1 MRSQKTKINLLF
13 IGDPDSGY
21 LSNIN
26 SLSLH
31 QISIFMSF
39 ESLGLSHNIIHSVK
53 KLGYLKPFPIQEQAV
68 PVILQGKDL
77 MGIAQTGSGKTA
89 CFVMPILEKLQNSEV
104 KKDRNVQVLILVPT
118 RELAIQIDEV
128 FRAFTENL
136 KRDIRT
142 MAVYGGVSINPQMKG
157 MFGVE
162 ILIAT
167 PGRLLDL
174 IDHNALSISG
184 IQHLVIDEADKMFQ
198 LGFGEEMNKLF
209 AMMPVVKQT
218 TLFSATL
225 NDKVSE
231 MKERLSINPVIIE
244 IKKEEVE
251 IDNIEQLAYHV
262 SPENKGPFLRYLIKE
277 KKVEKAL
284 IFVSST
290 RSADNLVEKLKKNK
304 IKAVA
309 IHSQKSQGAR
319 RNNLEEF
326 KVNGAQ
332 ILVATDLIGRG
343 IHIESLPCVIN
354 YELPRSPLDY
364 IHRIGRTGRAG
375 EKGTAI
381 NILTDDEL
389 QHFRVIQK
397 KMGRKVTL
405 QRTEGVDLHG
415 Y

>member
-1 MRSQKTKINLLF
+1 
-13 IGDPDSGY
+13 
-21 LSNIN
+21 
-26 SLSLH
+26 
-31 QISIFMSF
+31 MSF
-39 ESLGLSHNIIHSVK
+39 ESLGLSHNIIRSVN

-136 KRDIRT
+136 KREVRT

-162 ILIAT
+162 VLIAT

-184 IQHLVIDEADKMFQ
+184 IRHLVIDEADKMFQ
-198 LGFGEEMNKLF
+198 MGFGEEMNKLF

-231 MKERLSINPVIIE
+231 MKERLSINPTIIE

-364 IHRIGRTGRAG
+364 IHRIGRTGRAN

-381 NILTDDEL
+381 SILTDDEL

-397 KMGRKVTL
+397 KMGKKVTL
-405 QRTEGVDLHG
+405 QRTEGIDLRG

>member
-1 MRSQKTKINLLF
+1 
-13 IGDPDSGY
+13 
-21 LSNIN
+21 
-26 SLSLH
+26 
-31 QISIFMSF
+31 MSF

-68 PVILQGKDL
+68 PVILKGKDL

-89 CFVMPILEKLQNSEV
+89 CFVMPILEKLQNTEV
-104 KKDRNVQVLILVPT
+104 KKDRNIQVLILVPT

-128 FRAFTENL
+128 FRAFTDNL
-136 KRDIRT
+136 KREVRT

-162 ILIAT
+162 VLIAT

-174 IDHNALSISG
+174 IDHKALSISQ
-184 IQHLVIDEADKMFQ
+184 IKHLVIDEADKMFQ

-209 AMMPVVKQT
+209 AMMPVAKQT

-225 NDKVSE
+225 NDKVAE
-231 MKERLSINPVIIE
+231 MKERLSINPTIIE

-251 IDNIEQLAYHV
+251 IENIEQLAYHV

-381 NILTDDEL
+381 SILTDDEL

-405 QRTEGVDLHG
+405 QRTEDINLHG

>member
-1 MRSQKTKINLLF
+1 
-13 IGDPDSGY
+13 
-21 LSNIN
+21 
-26 SLSLH
+26 
-31 QISIFMSF
+31 MSF
-39 ESLGLSHNIIHSVK
+39 ESLGLSHNIIRSVK

-89 CFVMPILEKLQNSEV
+89 CFVMPILEKLQNAEA
-104 KKDRNVQVLILVPT
+104 KKDRNIQALILVPT

-128 FRAFTENL
+128 CRAFTENL
-136 KRDIRT
+136 KREVRT

-162 ILIAT
+162 VLIAT

-174 IDHNALSISG
+174 IDHNALSISA
-184 IQHLVIDEADKMFQ
+184 IKHLVIDEADKMFQ

-209 AMMPVVKQT
+209 AMMPVAKQT
-218 TLFSATL
+218 ILFSATL
-225 NDKVSE
+225 NDKVAE
-231 MKERLSINPVIIE
+231 MKQRLSINPILIE

-251 IDNIEQLAYHV
+251 IDHIEQLAYHV
-262 SPENKGPFLRYLIKE
+262 APENKGPFLRYLIKE

-284 IFVSST
+284 VFVSST

-326 KVNGAQ
+326 KVDGAQ

-364 IHRIGRTGRAG
+364 IHRIGRTGRAN

-381 NILTDDEL
+381 TILTDDEL

-405 QRTEGVDLHG
+405 QRTEGIDLHG

>member
-1 MRSQKTKINLLF
+1 
-13 IGDPDSGY
+13 
-21 LSNIN
+21 
-26 SLSLH
+26 
-31 QISIFMSF
+31 MSF
-39 ESLGLSHNIIHSVK
+39 ESLGLSHNIIRSVN
-53 KLGYLKPFPIQEQAV
+53 KLGYLKPFPIQEQAI

-89 CFVMPILEKLQNSEV
+89 CFVMPILEKLQNAEV

-136 KRDIRT
+136 KREIRT

-162 ILIAT
+162 VLIAT

-198 LGFGEEMNKLF
+198 LGFGEEMNKIF
-209 AMMPVVKQT
+209 ALIPVGRQT

-225 NDKVSE
+225 NDKVAE
-231 MKERLSINPVIIE
+231 MKERLSINPTMIE

-364 IHRIGRTGRAG
+364 IHRIGRTGRAH

-397 KMGRKVTL
+397 KMGKKITL
-405 QRTEGVDLHG
+405 QRTEGIDLHG

>member
-1 MRSQKTKINLLF
+1 
-13 IGDPDSGY
+13 
-21 LSNIN
+21 
-26 SLSLH
+26 
-31 QISIFMSF
+31 MSF
-39 ESLGLSHNIIHSVK
+39 ESLGLSHNIIRSVN

-89 CFVMPILEKLQNSEV
+89 CFVMPILEKLQTAEV

-128 FRAFTENL
+128 CRAFTENL
-136 KRDIRT
+136 KREVRT

-162 ILIAT
+162 VLIAT

-184 IQHLVIDEADKMFQ
+184 IKHLVIDEADKMFQ

-209 AMMPVVKQT
+209 AMMPVAKQT
-218 TLFSATL
+218 ILFSATL
-225 NDKVSE
+225 NDKVAE
-231 MKERLSINPVIIE
+231 MKERLSINPVLIE

-262 SPENKGPFLRYLIKE
+262 APENKGPFLRYLIKE

-284 IFVSST
+284 VFVSST

-326 KVNGAQ
+326 KVDGAQ

-364 IHRIGRTGRAG
+364 IHRIGRTGRAN

-381 NILTDDEL
+381 SILTDDEL
-389 QHFRVIQK
+389 HHFRVIQK
-397 KMGRKVTL
+397 KMGKKVPL
-405 QRTEGVDLHG
+405 QRTEGIDLHG

>member
-1 MRSQKTKINLLF
+1 
-13 IGDPDSGY
+13 
-21 LSNIN
+21 
-26 SLSLH
+26 
-31 QISIFMSF
+31 MSF
-39 ESLGLSHNIIHSVK
+39 ESLGLSSNIINSVK
-53 KLGYLKPFPIQEQAV
+53 KLGYLKPFPIQEQAI

-89 CFVMPILEKLQNSEV
+89 CFVMPILEKLQNTEV

-128 FRAFTENL
+128 FRAFTDTL

-157 MFGVE
+157 MFGAEV
-162 ILIAT
+162 LIAT

-174 IDHNALSISG
+174 IDHNALSISE

-209 AMMPVVKQT
+209 GLMPVMKQV

-225 NDKVSE
+225 DDKVSE
-231 MKERLSINPVIIE
+231 MKQRLSINPTLIE
-244 IKKEEVE
+244 IKKEEVT
-251 IDNIEQLAYHV
+251 IDDIEQLAYHV

-309 IHSQKSQGAR
+309 IHGQKSQGAR

-332 ILVATDLIGRG
+332 ILVATDLLGRG
-343 IHIESLPCVIN
+343 IHIDALPCVIN

-397 KMGRKVTL
+397 KMGKKVTL
-405 QRTEGVDLHG
+405 QRTEGIDLHG

>member
-1 MRSQKTKINLLF
+1 
-13 IGDPDSGY
+13 
-21 LSNIN
+21 
-26 SLSLH
+26 
-31 QISIFMSF
+31 MSF
-39 ESLGLSHNIIHSVK
+39 ESLGLSHNIIRSVK

-89 CFVMPILEKLQNSEV
+89 CFVMPILEKLQNAEV

-136 KRDIRT
+136 KREVRT

-162 ILIAT
+162 VLIAT

-184 IQHLVIDEADKMFQ
+184 IKHLVIDEADKMFQ
-198 LGFGEEMNKLF
+198 LGFGEEMNKVF
-209 AMMPVVKQT
+209 AMMPVAKQT

-231 MKERLSINPVIIE
+231 MKERLSINPTIIE

-262 SPENKGPFLRYLIKE
+262 APENKGPFLRYLIKE

-364 IHRIGRTGRAG
+364 IHRIGRTGRAN

-381 NILTDDEL
+381 SILTDDEL

-405 QRTEGVDLHG
+405 QRTEGIDLHG

>member
-1 MRSQKTKINLLF
+1 
-13 IGDPDSGY
+13 
-21 LSNIN
+21 
-26 SLSLH
+26 
-31 QISIFMSF
+31 MSF
-39 ESLGLSHNIIHSVK
+39 ESLGLSHHIIRSVK

-89 CFVMPILEKLQNSEV
+89 CFVMPILEKLQNSEA
-104 KKDRNVQVLILVPT
+104 KRDRNVQVLILVPT

-136 KRDIRT
+136 KREIRT

-162 ILIAT
+162 VLIAT

-209 AMMPVVKQT
+209 ALMPVAKQT

-284 IFVSST
+284 VFVSST

-364 IHRIGRTGRAG
+364 IHRIGRTGRAN

-381 NILTDDEL
+381 SILTDDEL

-405 QRTEGVDLHG
+405 QRTEDINLHG

>member
-1 MRSQKTKINLLF
+1 
-13 IGDPDSGY
+13 
-21 LSNIN
+21 
-26 SLSLH
+26 
-31 QISIFMSF
+31 MSF

-89 CFVMPILEKLQNSEV
+89 CFVMPILEKLQNAET
-104 KKDRNVQVLILVPT
+104 KKDRNIQVLILVPT

-128 FRAFTENL
+128 FQAFTDNL
-136 KRDIRT
+136 KREIRT
-142 MAVYGGVSINPQMKG
+142 MAVYGGVSINPQMKS
-157 MFGVE
+157 MYGVE

-184 IQHLVIDEADKMFQ
+184 IQHLVVDEADKMFQ

-209 AMMPVVKQT
+209 AMMPVAKQT

-231 MKERLSINPVIIE
+231 IKERLSINPVMIE

-381 NILTDDEL
+381 SILTDDEL

-397 KMGRKVTL
+397 KMGKKVTL
-405 QRTEGVDLHG
+405 QRTEDINLHG

>member
-1 MRSQKTKINLLF
+1 
-13 IGDPDSGY
+13 
-21 LSNIN
+21 
-26 SLSLH
+26 
-31 QISIFMSF
+31 MSF
-39 ESLGLSHNIIHSVK
+39 ESLGLSHNIIRSVN

-89 CFVMPILEKLQNSEV
+89 CFVMPILEKLQNAEV

-136 KRDIRT
+136 KREIRT

-162 ILIAT
+162 VLIAT

-209 AMMPVVKQT
+209 GMMPVVKQT

-231 MKERLSINPVIIE
+231 MKERLSINPTIIE

-332 ILVATDLIGRG
+332 ILVATDLLGRG
-343 IHIESLPCVIN
+343 IHIDSLPCVIN

-364 IHRIGRTGRAG
+364 IHRIGRTGRAN

-381 NILTDDEL
+381 SILTDDEL

-405 QRTEGVDLHG
+405 QRTEGIDLHG

>member
-1 MRSQKTKINLLF
+1 
-13 IGDPDSGY
+13 
-21 LSNIN
+21 
-26 SLSLH
+26 
-31 QISIFMSF
+31 MSF
-39 ESLGLSHNIIHSVK
+39 ESLGLSHNIIRSVK

-77 MGIAQTGSGKTA
+77 MGIAKTGSGKTA
-89 CFVMPILEKLQNSEV
+89 CFVMPILEKLQNTEA
-104 KKDRNVQVLILVPT
+104 KKGRNVQVLILVPT

-162 ILIAT
+162 VLIAT

-174 IDHNALSISG
+174 IDHNALSISE
-184 IQHLVIDEADKMFQ
+184 IKHLVIDEADKMFQ
-198 LGFGEEMNKLF
+198 LGFGEEMNRLF
-209 AMMPVVKQT
+209 ELMPVVKQT

-225 NDKVSE
+225 NDKVAE
-231 MKERLSINPVIIE
+231 MKERLSINPTIIE
-244 IKKEEVE
+244 IKKEDVE
-251 IDNIEQLAYHV
+251 IDNIEQFAYHV
-262 SPENKGPFLRYLIKE
+262 APENKGPFLRYLIKE

-319 RNNLEEF
+319 KNNLEEF
-326 KVNGAQ
+326 KSNGAQ

-343 IHIESLPCVIN
+343 IHIDYLPCVIN

-364 IHRIGRTGRAG
+364 IHRIGRTGRAN

-397 KMGRKVTL
+397 KMGKKVPL
-405 QRTEGVDLHG
+405 ERTEGINLHG

>member
-1 MRSQKTKINLLF
+1 
-13 IGDPDSGY
+13 
-21 LSNIN
+21 
-26 SLSLH
+26 
-31 QISIFMSF
+31 MSF
-39 ESLGLSHNIIHSVK
+39 ESLGLSNNIIRSVN
-53 KLGYLKPFPIQEQAV
+53 KLGYLKPFLIQEQAV

-89 CFVMPILEKLQNSEV
+89 CFVMPILEKLQNADV
-104 KKDRNVQVLILVPT
+104 KKGRNIQVLILVPT

-128 FRAFTENL
+128 FKAFTGNL
-136 KRDIRT
+136 KREIRT

-162 ILIAT
+162 VLIAT

-184 IQHLVIDEADKMFQ
+184 IRHLVIDEADKMFQ

-209 AMMPVVKQT
+209 ALMPVVKQT

-225 NDKVSE
+225 NDKVAE
-231 MKERLSINPVIIE
+231 MKEKLSINPVIIE

-251 IDNIEQLAYHV
+251 IENIEQLAYHV
-262 SPENKGPFLRYLIKE
+262 APENKGPFLRYLIKE

-284 IFVSST
+284 VFVSST

-364 IHRIGRTGRAG
+364 IHRIGRTGRAN

-381 NILTDDEL
+381 SILTDDEL

-397 KMGRKVTL
+397 KMGKKVTL
-405 QRTEGVDLHG
+405 QRTEGIDLHG

>member
-1 MRSQKTKINLLF
+1 
-13 IGDPDSGY
+13 
-21 LSNIN
+21 
-26 SLSLH
+26 
-31 QISIFMSF
+31 MSF

-68 PVILQGKDL
+68 PVILKGKDL

-89 CFVMPILEKLQNSEV
+89 CFVMPILEKLQNTEV

-128 FRAFTENL
+128 FRAFTDNL
-136 KRDIRT
+136 KREVRT

-162 ILIAT
+162 VLIAT

-174 IDHNALSISG
+174 IDHKALSISQ
-184 IQHLVIDEADKMFQ
+184 IKHLVIDEADKMFQ

-209 AMMPVVKQT
+209 AMMPVAKQT

-225 NDKVSE
+225 NDKVAE
-231 MKERLSINPVIIE
+231 MKERLSINPTIIE

-290 RSADNLVEKLKKNK
+290 KSADNLVEKLKKNK

-381 NILTDDEL
+381 SILTDDEL

-405 QRTEGVDLHG
+405 QRTEDINLHG

>member
-1 MRSQKTKINLLF
+1 
-13 IGDPDSGY
+13 
-21 LSNIN
+21 
-26 SLSLH
+26 
-31 QISIFMSF
+31 MSF
-39 ESLGLSHNIIHSVK
+39 ESLGLSHNIIRSVK

-89 CFVMPILEKLQNSEV
+89 CFVMPILEKLQNTEV
-104 KKDRNVQVLILVPT
+104 KKDRNVQVLILAPT

-128 FRAFTENL
+128 FRAFTDNL
-136 KRDIRT
+136 KREVRT

-157 MFGVE
+157 LFGVE
-162 ILIAT
+162 VLIAT

-209 AMMPVVKQT
+209 AMMPVARQT

-231 MKERLSINPVIIE
+231 MKERLSINPTIVE

-262 SPENKGPFLRYLIKE
+262 APENKGPFLRYLIKE

-290 RSADNLVEKLKKNK
+290 RAADNLVEKLKKNK

-326 KVNGAQ
+326 KSNGAQ

-364 IHRIGRTGRAG
+364 IHRIGRTGRAH

-381 NILTDDEL
+381 TILTDDEL

-405 QRTEGVDLHG
+405 QRTEDVNLHG

>member
-1 MRSQKTKINLLF
+1 
-13 IGDPDSGY
+13 
-21 LSNIN
+21 
-26 SLSLH
+26 
-31 QISIFMSF
+31 MSF
-39 ESLGLSHNIIHSVK
+39 ESLGLSPNIIRSVK

-104 KKDRNVQVLILVPT
+104 KKGRNVQVLILVPT

-128 FRAFTENL
+128 CRAFTDNL
-136 KRDIRT
+136 KREIRT

-162 ILIAT
+162 VLIAT

-231 MKERLSINPVIIE
+231 MKERLSIDPVIVE

-262 SPENKGPFLRYLIKE
+262 SPEKKGPFLRYLIKE
-277 KKVEKAL
+277 KNIEKAL

-326 KVNGAQ
+326 KGKGAQ

-343 IHIESLPCVIN
+343 IHIESLPYVIN

-364 IHRIGRTGRAG
+364 IHRIGRTGRAN

-381 NILTDDEL
+381 TILTDDEL

-405 QRTEGVDLHG
+405 QRTEDIDLHG

>member
-1 MRSQKTKINLLF
+1 
-13 IGDPDSGY
+13 
-21 LSNIN
+21 
-26 SLSLH
+26 
-31 QISIFMSF
+31 MSF
-39 ESLGLSHNIIHSVK
+39 ESLGLSQNIIHSVK
-53 KLGYLKPFPIQEQAV
+53 KMGYLKPFPIQEQAV

-89 CFVMPILEKLQNSEV
+89 CFVMPILEKLQNTEV

-128 FRAFTENL
+128 FRAFTDNL
-136 KRDIRT
+136 KREVRT

-162 ILIAT
+162 VLIAT

-174 IDHNALSISG
+174 IDHNALSISQ
-184 IQHLVIDEADKMFQ
+184 IEHLVIDEADKMFQ

-209 AMMPVVKQT
+209 AMMPVAKQT

-225 NDKVSE
+225 NDKVAE
-231 MKERLSINPVIIE
+231 MKERLSINPTIIE

-381 NILTDDEL
+381 SILTDDEL

-397 KMGRKVTL
+397 KMGKKVTL
-405 QRTEGVDLHG
+405 QRTEDINLHG

>member
-1 MRSQKTKINLLF
+1 
-13 IGDPDSGY
+13 
-21 LSNIN
+21 
-26 SLSLH
+26 
-31 QISIFMSF
+31 MSF
-39 ESLGLSHNIIHSVK
+39 ESLGLSQNIIHSVK
-53 KLGYLKPFPIQEQAV
+53 KMGYLKPFPIQEQAV

-89 CFVMPILEKLQNSEV
+89 CFVMPILEKLQNAEV
-104 KKDRNVQVLILVPT
+104 KKDRNIEVLILVPT

-128 FRAFTENL
+128 FRAFTDNL
-136 KRDIRT
+136 KREVRT

-157 MFGVE
+157 IFGVE
-162 ILIAT
+162 VLIAT

-174 IDHNALSISG
+174 IDHKALSISQ
-184 IQHLVIDEADKMFQ
+184 IKHLVIDEADKMFQ

-209 AMMPVVKQT
+209 AMMPVAKQT

-225 NDKVSE
+225 NDKVAE
-231 MKERLSINPVIIE
+231 MKERLSINPTIIE

-381 NILTDDEL
+381 SILTDDEL

-397 KMGRKVTL
+397 KMGKKVTL
-405 QRTEGVDLHG
+405 QRTEDINLHG

>member
-1 MRSQKTKINLLF
+1 
-13 IGDPDSGY
+13 
-21 LSNIN
+21 
-26 SLSLH
+26 
-31 QISIFMSF
+31 MSF
-39 ESLGLSHNIIHSVK
+39 ESLGLSHNIIRSVK

-89 CFVMPILEKLQNSEV
+89 CFVMPILEKLQNAEV

-136 KRDIRT
+136 KREVRT

-162 ILIAT
+162 VLIAT

-184 IQHLVIDEADKMFQ
+184 IKHLVIDEADKMFQ

-209 AMMPVVKQT
+209 AMMPVAKQT

-231 MKERLSINPVIIE
+231 MKERLSINPTIIE

-284 IFVSST
+284 VFVSST

-326 KVNGAQ
+326 KVDGAQ

-364 IHRIGRTGRAG
+364 IHRIGRTGRAN

-381 NILTDDEL
+381 SILTDDEL

-397 KMGRKVTL
+397 KMGKKVTL
-405 QRTEGVDLHG
+405 QRTEGIDLHG

>member
-1 MRSQKTKINLLF
+1 
-13 IGDPDSGY
+13 
-21 LSNIN
+21 
-26 SLSLH
+26 
-31 QISIFMSF
+31 MSF
-39 ESLGLSHNIIHSVK
+39 ESLGLSQNIIRSVK
-53 KLGYLKPFPIQEQAV
+53 KMGYLKPFPIQEQSV
-68 PVILQGKDL
+68 PIILQGKDL
-77 MGIAQTGSGKTA
+77 MGIAETGSGKTA
-89 CFVMPILEKLQNSEV
+89 AFVMPILEKLQHAEV
-104 KKDRNVQVLILVPT
+104 KKDRNIQVLILVPT

-128 FRAFTENL
+128 FRVFTENL
-136 KRDIRT
+136 KREIRT

-162 ILIAT
+162 VLIAT

-174 IDHNALSISG
+174 IDHKALSIST
-184 IQHLVIDEADKMFQ
+184 IQHLVIDEADKMFK

-209 AMMPVVKQT
+209 AMMPVAKQT
-218 TLFSATL
+218 ILFSATL

-231 MKERLSINPVIIE
+231 MKERLSLNPVLIE

-251 IDNIEQLAYHV
+251 IDSIEQLAYHV
-262 SPENKGPFLRYLIKE
+262 SPEDKGPFLRYLIKE

-309 IHSQKSQGAR
+309 IHGQKSMGAR

-332 ILVATDLIGRG
+332 ILVATDLLGRG

-354 YELPRSPLDY
+354 YELPRSPADY

-381 NILTDDEL
+381 SILTDDEL

-397 KMGRKVTL
+397 KMGKKVTL
-405 QRTEGVDLHG
+405 QRTEGTDLHG

>member
-1 MRSQKTKINLLF
+1 
-13 IGDPDSGY
+13 
-21 LSNIN
+21 
-26 SLSLH
+26 
-31 QISIFMSF
+31 MSF
-39 ESLGLSHNIIHSVK
+39 ESLGLSHNIIKSVN

-68 PVILQGKDL
+68 PIILQGKDL

-89 CFVMPILEKLQNSEV
+89 CFVMPILEKLQNEEI
-104 KKDRNVQVLILVPT
+104 KKDRNIQVLLLVPT

-136 KRDIRT
+136 KREVRT

-162 ILIAT
+162 VLIAT

-174 IDHNALSISG
+174 IEHNALSISN

-198 LGFGEEMNKLF
+198 LGFGEEMDKLF
-209 AMMPVVKQT
+209 ALMPAAKQT

-231 MKERLSINPVIIE
+231 MKERLSINPVMIE
-244 IKKEEVE
+244 IKKEEIE
-251 IDNIEQLAYHV
+251 IENIEQLAFHV

-326 KVNGAQ
+326 KVDGAQ

-397 KMGRKVTL
+397 KMGKKVTL
-405 QRTEGVDLHG
+405 QRTEDINLHG

>member
-1 MRSQKTKINLLF
+1 
-13 IGDPDSGY
+13 
-21 LSNIN
+21 
-26 SLSLH
+26 
-31 QISIFMSF
+31 MSF
-39 ESLGLSHNIIHSVK
+39 ESLGLSSNIINSVK
-53 KLGYLKPFPIQEQAV
+53 KLGYLKPFPIQEQAI
-68 PVILQGKDL
+68 PVILEGKDL

-89 CFVMPILEKLQNSEV
+89 CFVMPILEKLQNTEV

-128 FRAFTENL
+128 FRAFTDTL

-162 ILIAT
+162 VLIAT

-198 LGFGEEMNKLF
+198 LGFGDEMNKLF
-209 AMMPVVKQT
+209 GLMPVMKQV

-225 NDKVSE
+225 DDKVSE
-231 MKERLSINPVIIE
+231 MKERLSINPTLIE
-244 IKKEEVE
+244 IKKEEVQ
-251 IDNIEQLAYHV
+251 IDDIEQLAYHV

-309 IHSQKSQGAR
+309 IHGQKSQGAR

-332 ILVATDLIGRG
+332 ILVATDLLGRG
-343 IHIESLPCVIN
+343 IHIDSLPCVIN

-397 KMGRKVTL
+397 KMGKKVTL
-405 QRTEGVDLHG
+405 QRTEGIDIHG

>member
-1 MRSQKTKINLLF
+1 
-13 IGDPDSGY
+13 
-21 LSNIN
+21 
-26 SLSLH
+26 
-31 QISIFMSF
+31 MSF
-39 ESLGLSHNIIHSVK
+39 ESLGLSHNIIRSVK

-77 MGIAQTGSGKTA
+77 MGIARTGSGKTA

-104 KKDRNVQVLILVPT
+104 KKGRNIQVLILVPT

-136 KRDIRT
+136 KREVRT

-162 ILIAT
+162 VLIAT

-174 IDHNALSISG
+174 IDHNAVKISE
-184 IQHLVIDEADKMFQ
+184 IQHLVVDEADKMFQ

-209 AMMPVVKQT
+209 ALMPAVKQT

-225 NDKVSE
+225 NDKVEE

-262 SPENKGPFLRYLIKE
+262 APENKGPFLRYLIKE

-290 RSADNLVEKLKKNK
+290 RAADNLVEKLKKNK

-326 KVNGAQ
+326 KGNGAQ
-332 ILVATDLIGRG
+332 FLVATDLIGRG

-364 IHRIGRTGRAG
+364 IHRIGRTGRAN

-381 NILTDDEL
+381 TILTDDEL

-397 KMGRKVTL
+397 KMGKKVTL
-405 QRTEGVDLHG
+405 QRTEGIDLHG

>member
-1 MRSQKTKINLLF
+1 
-13 IGDPDSGY
+13 
-21 LSNIN
+21 
-26 SLSLH
+26 
-31 QISIFMSF
+31 MSF
-39 ESLGLSHNIIHSVK
+39 ESLGLSSNIISSVK
-53 KLGYLKPFPIQEQAV
+53 KLGYLKPFPIQEQAI
-68 PVILQGKDL
+68 PVILEGKDL

-89 CFVMPILEKLQNSEV
+89 CFVMPILEILQNQEV
-104 KKDRNVQVLILVPT
+104 KKDRNIEVLILVPT

-128 FRAFTENL
+128 FRAFTDYL
-136 KRDIRT
+136 KREIRT

-162 ILIAT
+162 VLIAT

-209 AMMPVVKQT
+209 GLMPVMKQT

-225 NDKVSE
+225 DDKVAE
-231 MKERLSINPVIIE
+231 MKERLSINPTMIE
-244 IKKEEVE
+244 IKKEEVT
-251 IDNIEQLAYHV
+251 IDDIEQLAYHV

-309 IHSQKSQGAR
+309 IHGQKSQGAR

-332 ILVATDLIGRG
+332 ILVATDLLGRG
-343 IHIESLPCVIN
+343 IHIDELPCVIN

-397 KMGRKVTL
+397 KMGKKVTL
-405 QRTEGVDLHG
+405 QRTGDIDLHG

>member
-1 MRSQKTKINLLF
+1 
-13 IGDPDSGY
+13 
-21 LSNIN
+21 
-26 SLSLH
+26 
-31 QISIFMSF
+31 MSF
-39 ESLGLSHNIIHSVK
+39 ESLGLSHNIIRSVK

-104 KKDRNVQVLILVPT
+104 KKGRNVQVLILVPT

-128 FRAFTENL
+128 FKAFTDNL
-136 KRDIRT
+136 KREIRT

-162 ILIAT
+162 VLIAT

-209 AMMPVVKQT
+209 AQMPVVKQT

-231 MKERLSINPVIIE
+231 MKERLSINPVIVE

-326 KVNGAQ
+326 KSSGAQ

-343 IHIESLPCVIN
+343 IHIDFLPCVIN

-364 IHRIGRTGRAG
+364 IHRIGRTGRAN

-397 KMGRKVTL
+397 KMGKKVPL
-405 QRTEGVDLHG
+405 QRTEDINLHG

>member
-1 MRSQKTKINLLF
+1 
-13 IGDPDSGY
+13 
-21 LSNIN
+21 
-26 SLSLH
+26 
-31 QISIFMSF
+31 MSF

-53 KLGYLKPFPIQEQAV
+53 KLGYLKPFPIQEQAI

-89 CFVMPILEKLQNSEV
+89 CFVMPILEKLQNAEV
-104 KKDRNVQVLILVPT
+104 KKDRNIQVLILVPT

-128 FRAFTENL
+128 FRAFTDNL
-136 KRDIRT
+136 KREIRT

-162 ILIAT
+162 VLIAT

-174 IDHNALSISG
+174 IDHKALSISG

-209 AMMPVVKQT
+209 AQMPVMKQT

-225 NDKVSE
+225 DDKVSE
-231 MKERLSINPVIIE
+231 MKERLSINPTLIE

-290 RSADNLVEKLKKNK
+290 KSADNLVEKLKKNK

-381 NILTDDEL
+381 NILTDNEL

-397 KMGRKVTL
+397 KMGKKVTL
-405 QRTEGVDLHG
+405 QRTEGIDLHG